1 MEQLSFIDKDDLKRD
16 FDQDIREI
24 KASTD
29 REAFQLFRKEL
40 FFALLNKST
49 QKYRIIDQ
57 AIQQAK
63 EKGLSY
69 VLCKVSDAARRFHRL
84 AREVGAERYRATA
97 FIRLQPIDQQ
107 KVLFG
112 EFEIKHQ
119 TGEMIML
126 HFMKRF
132 PRFNIMIVFGEE
144 VYIGRNKE
152 IYREKIDPAC
162 RQAGEKMGLSP
173 AIKDEYEKYWLAF
186 YRSQFIPERKNL
198 RYLKRMI
205 PKKYWKWV
213 TELKEF
219 NLLCSTNAANGAL
232 ENKR

>member
-1 MEQLSFIDKDDLKRD
+1 MEQLTFIEKDELKRD
-16 FDQDIREI
+16 FDQDIQEI
-24 KASTD
+24 KSSAD
-29 REAFQLFRKEL
+29 REAFQLFRKDL
-40 FFALLNKST
+40 FFALLNKSP

-69 VLCKVSDAARRFHRL
+69 VLCKVSDEARRFHRL
-84 AREVGAERYRATA
+84 TREVGAERYRATA
-97 FIRLQPIDQQ
+97 FIRLQPIDQNN
-107 KVLFG
+107 VLFG

-119 TGEMIML
+119 TGELIML

-132 PRFNIMIVFGEE
+132 PRYNVMIVFGEE

-152 IYREKIDPAC
+152 IFKQKINRNKVVLPKAPD
-162 RQAGEKMGLSP
+162 
-173 AIKDEYEKYWLAF
+173 DYEKYWLAF

-198 RYLKRMI
+198 RYLKQMI

-219 NLLCSTNAANGAL
+219 NIS
-232 ENKR
+232 